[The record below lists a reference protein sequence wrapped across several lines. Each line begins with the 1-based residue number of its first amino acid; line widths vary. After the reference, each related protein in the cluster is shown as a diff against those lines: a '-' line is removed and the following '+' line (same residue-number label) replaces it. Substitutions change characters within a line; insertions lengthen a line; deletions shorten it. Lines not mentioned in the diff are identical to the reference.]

1 MYITKTFFPVLSCA
15 ALVLKAWSMLCL
27 HEWGRRYVS
36 TDGKNK
42 NASPEMIWPLSGQ
55 QAEGH
60 AAGVKLHLQRCPFVI
75 LSSEYH

>member
-1 MYITKTFFPVLSCA
+1 MSGV
-15 ALVLKAWSMLCL
+15 
-27 HEWGRRYVS
+27 GG
-36 TDGKNK
+36 TDGNNK
-42 NASPEMIWPLSGQ
+42 NASPEMVWPLSGQ

>member
-1 MYITKTFFPVLSCA
+1 MEHAMYVCMSG
-15 ALVLKAWSMLCL
+15 V
-27 HEWGRRYVS
+27 GG
-36 TDGKNK
+36 TDGNNK
-42 NASPEMIWPLSGQ
+42 NASPERVWPLSGQ

>member
-1 MYITKTFFPVLSCA
+1 MSGVGGT
-15 ALVLKAWSMLCL
+15 
-27 HEWGRRYVS
+27 EGN
-36 TDGKNK
+36 NK
-42 NASPEMIWPLSGQ
+42 NASQEMVWPLSGQ